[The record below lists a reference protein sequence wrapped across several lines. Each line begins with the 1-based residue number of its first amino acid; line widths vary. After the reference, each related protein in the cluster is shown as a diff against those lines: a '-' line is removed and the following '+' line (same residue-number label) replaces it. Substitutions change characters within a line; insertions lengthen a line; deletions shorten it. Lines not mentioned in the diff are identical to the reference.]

1 VICIRKER
9 PEDVI
14 QCIPIG
20 MVPPLKIAQINENRP
35 RKPAAKSMTEALRA
49 VAESL
54 SNLIFAA
61 ILLPHRD
68 PVRRLR

>member
-20 MVPPLKIAQINENRP
+20 MVPRLKIAQMNENRP
-35 RKPAAKSMTEALRA
+35 KEPAAKSITEALRA

-54 SNLIFAA
+54 K
-61 ILLPHRD
+61 
-68 PVRRLR
+68 